1 MKVIV
6 TGAAGR
12 MGQLVCSLEEITVV
26 AKVDP
31 ALEIRSISDCCCTD
45 AEGIIDFSHH
55 TAAVAICDFAI
66 KNHLPVVFATTGQ
79 PPQEM
84 EIIKKASQSVPIFL
98 SANMSLGIATLC
110 SLAKQAAAAFPDADI
125 EIVECHH
132 NRKLDAPSGTALMIA
147 NEISSERENAKF
159 VFGRYGQEKRKKNEI
174 GIHSLRMGNIIGEHT
189 VVISTDTQRI
199 TLKHEAMDRRLF
211 AEGACCA
218 FRFISGRA
226 PGLYD
231 MADMVKNEN

>member
-12 MGQLVCSLEEITVV
+12 MGQHVCSLEGLTAV

-31 ALEIRSISDCCCTD
+31 VLEIKNISDCGCTD
-45 AEGIIDFSHH
+45 AEAIIDFSHH
-55 TAAVAICDFAI
+55 TATSAICDFAV
-66 KNHLPVVFATTGQ
+66 KNRIPVVFATTGQ
-79 PPQEM
+79 TPDEL
-84 EIIKKASQSVPIFL
+84 ELIKRASQSVPVFL
-98 SANMSLGIATLC
+98 SANMSLGVATLC

-147 NEISSERENAKF
+147 NQIASEREDPKF
-159 VFGRYGQEKRKKNEI
+159 VFGRCGQEKREKNEI
-174 GIHSLRMGNIIGEHT
+174 GIHALRMGNVIGEHT

-199 TLKHEAMDRRLF
+199 SLKHEAMDRKLF
-211 AEGACCA
+211 AEGAYCA
-218 FRFISGRA
+218 AQFISGRA
-226 PGLYD
+226 PGLYN
-231 MADMVKNEN
+231 MTDMVRYEN